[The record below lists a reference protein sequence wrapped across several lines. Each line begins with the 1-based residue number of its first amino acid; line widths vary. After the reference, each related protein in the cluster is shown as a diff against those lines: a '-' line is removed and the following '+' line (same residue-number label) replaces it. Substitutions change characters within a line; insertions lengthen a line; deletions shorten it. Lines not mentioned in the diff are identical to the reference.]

1 MLNSLK
7 PLWDTDI
14 SGYALA
20 AVEDMNSSF
29 TDKHRRLG
37 LPESYL
43 YFNAGVLLINLDYWR
58 SHDVMNRLMIWMG
71 QYRTRIVAHDQD
83 LLNAVLSKEVT
94 YLSHR
99 WNMQE
104 GMLRRRRHTLPSSE
118 STIDQEMKQ
127 PAIIHFAGKH
137 KPWQEKCINPY
148 KPMWERY
155 TDMSPW
161 KGMRPQKHIG
171 FTINR
176 LTFPLQDALRTA
188 KRIPHHQTKMK
199 VMHNSSTSDRYTK
212 NIPIVSI
219 IVPNY
224 NYARF
229 LDIRMESILNQTFQD
244 FEIILLDDHS
254 TDNSVEIIEKYR
266 NNPKVS
272 YIDINKEKLRISFP
286 AVEKGYRVCPRQI
299 YMDCRSRRLS
309 AA

>member
-1 MLNSLK
+1 
-7 PLWDTDI
+7 
-14 SGYALA
+14 
-20 AVEDMNSSF
+20 MNSSF

-161 KGMRPQKHIG
+161 
-171 FTINR
+171 
-176 LTFPLQDALRTA
+176 RTA
-188 KRIPHHQTKMK
+188 FMPIPI
-199 VMHNSSTSDRYTK
+199 STSAHHTVTAISLSPTSPVRMSFRSVPSLTL
-212 NIPIVSI
+212 ITPIVHYWPSLQ
-219 IVPNY
+219 
-224 NYARF
+224 R
-229 LDIRMESILNQTFQD
+229 E
-244 FEIILLDDHS
+244 
-254 TDNSVEIIEKYR
+254 
-266 NNPKVS
+266 
-272 YIDINKEKLRISFP
+272 
-286 AVEKGYRVCPRQI
+286 
-299 YMDCRSRRLS
+299 
-309 AA
+309 